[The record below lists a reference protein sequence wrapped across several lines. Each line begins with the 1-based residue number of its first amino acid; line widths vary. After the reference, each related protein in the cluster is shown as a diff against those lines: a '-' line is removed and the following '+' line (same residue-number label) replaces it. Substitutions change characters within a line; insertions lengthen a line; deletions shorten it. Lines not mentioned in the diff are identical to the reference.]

1 MRSRKGFWIVA
12 FAIASIVIGVWLR
25 SGSLIAVSLP
35 LIIYLVV
42 SITMFKDPDYSLEIY
57 RTIDETR
64 VMTGDEISVKLHIIN
79 SGQSIQ
85 CLEIEDILPDHVS
98 LSEGSNKAI
107 VTLKEDEDFVLEYQI
122 NCLFRGRFKYLGV
135 KIKARDFMDFYSNEA
150 EVKVLTEFSVISE
163 IESSKGLKIAPRKT
177 RNWIGMIKARRVG
190 VGTEFFGMF
199 GTCYFGFHSAVKSAF
214 KNTAAIP
221 SP

>member
-12 FAIASIVIGVWLR
+12 FAIASIILGVWLR

-42 SITMFKDPDYSLEIY
+42 SITMFRDPDYSLDIY

-64 VMTGDEISVKLHIIN
+64 VMTGDDISVKVHISN
-79 SGQSIQ
+79 TGQSIQ
-85 CLEIEDILPDHVS
+85 CLEIEDILPDFVS
-98 LSEGSNKAI
+98 LSEGSNRAI
-107 VTLKEDEDFVLEYQI
+107 VTLKEDEDFVLEYRI
-122 NCLFRGRFKYLGV
+122 NCPFRGRFKYLGV
-135 KIKARDFMDFYSNEA
+135 RIKARDFMDFYSNEV
-150 EVKVLTEFSVISE
+150 EVKVQTEFSVISE

-190 VGTEFFGMF
+190 VGTEFFGIREYVA
-199 GTCYFGFHSAVKSAF
+199 GDELRKINWKA
-214 KNTAAIP
+214 
-221 SP
+221 